1 MNSLQPIGAV
11 ESPIQQPLRPAEMR
25 GIAAV
30 LALEPRF
37 AGAAGRLRPGDYLWV
52 IYHLHHIAPPAEP
65 PADLFARR
73 IPTRPNPLG
82 MTLVQVLLVEGA
94 RITVHGLDAIDGTPI
109 LDLKPYSPRY
119 DAPPVTSGGND
130 IPRGFSGWLRRAWF
144 RLRLRTVQP
153 AAAGKPPDRPVI
165 VLTGGP
171 GGGKSTLIED
181 LRKDPLWAG
190 RFTCLPEAVQYAR
203 FCQVSPDEKLF
214 QRMVVHLQIG
224 LEDGMLRAL
233 EPAGPRLILCHRGSL
248 DPLAFWR
255 LRGWPGAEFY
265 GYTGMTREE
274 HYRRYAAV
282 IHLVTAADDVPREYT
297 RWPQA
302 HRPEEPREAVQLDRW
317 LEEAWSGHPA
327 YYRLDNQDMD
337 WPAKSRKAQEILEQV
352 VKSGERNA

>member
-1 MNSLQPIGAV
+1 MISFQPIGV
-11 ESPIQQPLRPAEMR
+11 VDSSIKEPLRPAEMR
-25 GIAAV
+25 GITAV

-37 AGAAGRLRPGDYLWV
+37 AGAAARLRPGDYLWV
-52 IYHLHHIAPPAEP
+52 IYHLHHIETPAEL

-82 MTLVQVLLVEGA
+82 LTLVQVLLVEGA
-94 RITVHGLDAIDGTPI
+94 RITVHGLDAIDGSPI
-109 LDLKPYSPRY
+109 LDLKPYNPRY
-119 DAPPVTSGGND
+119 DAPPVTPGGND
-130 IPRGFSGWLRRAWF
+130 IPRGLSGWLRRVLF
-144 RLRLRTVQP
+144 RTRPT
-153 AAAGKPPDRPVI
+153 AAGRPPDHPVV

-171 GGGKSTLIED
+171 GGGKSTLIDD
-181 LRKDPLWAG
+181 LRKNSQWAAG

-203 FCQVSPDEKLF
+203 FCQISPDEKLF
-214 QRMVVHLQIG
+214 QRMVVHLQVG

-265 GYTGMTREE
+265 AYTGMSREE

-282 IHLVTAADDVPREYT
+282 IHLVTAADGVPREYT

-302 HRPEEPREAVQLDRW
+302 HRPEEPQEAVQLDRW
-317 LEEAWSGHPA
+317 LEEAWGGHPA
-327 YYRLDNQDMD
+327 YYRLDNLGMD

-352 VKSGERNA
+352 VKDRQKNA